1 MTNPTRV
8 LVIVVVA
15 LASACS
21 SATSTFSIAN
31 CDAGD
36 ENSMSGTLLDEAWQI
51 STEAQPDITMLAI
64 DIGGVDMG
72 AVEASESFW
81 YFAASESVAVVTGGL
96 PSRTTQAFGVLEDG
110 SEVVFCPFGSGDLV
124 AAGGAIPLTSRL
136 VDVEQRSGDSV
147 VAIGH
152 VSEAGRV
159 AGTDSFGFGVT
170 APGGATQLHGVVR
183 GPGTE
188 LTFEDPPSETTA
200 P

>member
-1 MTNPTRV
+1 MTRGRV
-8 LVIVVVA
+8 TVTLALV
-15 LASACS
+15 LAAACS

-31 CDAGD
+31 CEAGD
-36 ENSMSGTLLDEAWQI
+36 ENTISGTLLDETWRI
-51 STEAQPDITMLAI
+51 STEAQSDLTMLAV

-72 AVEASESFW
+72 AVEVSESFW
-81 YFAASESVAVVTGGL
+81 YFAASDSVAVVTGGL

-110 SEVVFCPFGSGDLV
+110 SEVVFCPFGRGDLV

-136 VDVEQRSGDSV
+136 VDVELRGGNSV

-152 VSEAGRV
+152 VAETGRLSD
-159 AGTDSFGFGVT
+159 TDAFGFGVT
-170 APGGATQLHGVVR
+170 APGRIAPLHGVVR

-188 LTFEDPPSETTA
+188 LTFEDPPPETSV